1 MNYHQLNFDEDRKKH
16 HNLKPLSTLSYSMDY
31 TIVDALLDVRKK
43 KIEAFCEER
52 LSNGMDA
59 FEIIDVITKGLR
71 EIGKG
76 YKEIYFDAEL
86 MVSGWNAK
94 KALLMLKP
102 LLQEVVKV
110 EAQAQD
116 KIGTVVLGTVKGDMH
131 DIGKEIVNIMLSS
144 EGFEVIDLGTDVGK
158 GKYAEAVREAG
169 ADILAM
175 SALLTTTREYMA
187 EVIEYFRGE
196 CPGVMILVG
205 GGAVSAEYAREI
217 GADAYGKDAVDAVR
231 KAKELMR

>member
-1 MNYHQLNFDEDRKKH
+1 ME
-16 HNLKPLSTLSYSMDY
+16 Y
-31 TIVDALLDVRKK
+31 TITILDALLDVTKK
-43 KIEAFCEER
+43 KMETFCEER
-52 LSNGMDA
+52 LSNGTDA
-59 FEIIDVITKGLR
+59 YEIIDEMTGGLR

-76 YKEIYFDAEL
+76 YREIYFDAEL
-86 MVSGWNAK
+86 MVAGWNAK

-102 LLQEVVKV
+102 MLQEEVKV
-110 EAQAQD
+110 ND
-116 KIGTVVLGTVKGDMH
+116 KIGKVILGTVKGDVH

-144 EGFEVIDLGTDVGK
+144 EGFEVIDLGTDVEK
-158 GKYAEAVREAG
+158 EKYADAVRETG

-187 EVIEYFRGE
+187 EVIEYFRAEGLE
-196 CPGVMILVG
+196 VKIMVG

-231 KAKELMR
+231 KAKELLR